1 MTNPTAPTPGP
12 YPDPPDIALSRV
24 VIPPPAQPPLG
35 LVLTCGS
42 RACRYTFEPDPVAFA
57 AGSLACPSCGGWVFG
72 AELVEPVTAGVS
84 CDA

>member
-1 MTNPTAPTPGP
+1 M
-12 YPDPPDIALSRV
+12 R
-24 VIPPPAQPPLG
+24 QP
-35 LVLTCGS
+35 
-42 RACRYTFEPDPVAFA
+42 RCRYTFEPDPVAFA